1 MGVKTITID
10 LEAYKLLARE
20 KRKGESFSM
29 VIKRRVRPERTA
41 RVLREKLPKL
51 ALAEDTLDALED
63 IVRHRSER
71 LADSPALDPEG

>member
-1 MGVKTITID
+1 MAVKTITID

-29 VIKRRVRPERTA
+29 VIKRRLSPERTA
-41 RVLREKLPKL
+41 RSLREKLPNL

-63 IVRHRSER
+63 IVRRRSES
-71 LADSPALDPEG
+71 LADLPVLDPEG

>member
-1 MGVKTITID
+1 M
-10 LEAYKLLARE
+10 
-20 KRKGESFSM
+20 
-29 VIKRRVRPERTA
+29 TA

-71 LADSPALDPEG
+71 LADSPVLDPEG